1 MIVPRLATDDQD
13 EEQQANVRKVDA
25 LLNRTESLISMLL
38 KIARLE
44 SGTVQ
49 FANEPVQVESLL
61 RSTLE
66 PLEILLD
73 IKGIELCCNIAK
85 QVTFVGD
92 WLWTAEAIGN
102 ILKNCIEHC
111 AEGGK
116 LEISATENPI
126 YTEIVIAD
134 NGSGFSAEDLP
145 HLFDR
150 FYRGSNAKQ
159 ESAGIGLNLARMII
173 IKQNGI
179 IKAQNCPE
187 GGAQFTIRFYK
198 GAI

>member
-1 MIVPRLATDDQD
+1 MDKLAHLFEEELKDKMLRAKKECKYNPTRFNQMLARYGGVETARRLIDTAIQTGNTSDGFTTLLLCNRLDLTM
-13 EEQQANVRKVDA
+13 EHSVCKPEYKA
-25 LLNRTESLISMLL
+25 LFSER
-38 KIARLE
+38 
-44 SGTVQ
+44 Q
-49 FANEPVQVESLL
+49 
-61 RSTLE
+61 
-66 PLEILLD
+66 
-73 IKGIELCCNIAK
+73 
-85 QVTFVGD
+85 
-92 WLWTAEAIGN
+92 
-102 ILKNCIEHC
+102 
-111 AEGGK
+111 
-116 LEISATENPI
+116 ISATENPI

-173 IKQNGI
+173 TKQNGI

-187 GGAQFTIRFYK
+187 GGAQFIIRFYK